1 VSLDNKTFG
10 DEFVQQLLS
19 TKALRRLEDVTF
31 LGAIDYLQPSNGK
44 ETHRRRNNRLE
55 HTMGVG
61 KLVASYC
68 DAKKMSDKDFRP
80 LMAAAL
86 LHDIGH
92 GPLSHT
98 LEPIF
103 KAHFG
108 LDHHSVGVSYLRG
121 KSSVGEEL
129 DQLLRDWKIDREHV
143 IEIIEGRSTVRHS
156 RLFSSTHN
164 VDTLEAITRSIS
176 MVRRSQ
182 TPRTAEYYFASL
194 WLNEN
199 FSHSVGDDFWR
210 LKDTVYHV
218 LINGLAGRFMDSVA
232 QSYMKVNLDAF
243 SESDFMLTDRK
254 FMRKFRKLHL
264 LLLHVLP
271 LAQFQCE
278 LDDKMLSENLVLTH
292 RRFIVDDKSTVEKK
306 RYRQLKKKLDWHLSD
321 HLKPRYEKSLIQHQL
336 ELSAL

>member
-1 VSLDNKTFG
+1 VSLNTETLG

-19 TKALRRLEDVTF
+19 TKALKRLQDVTF

-44 ETHRRRNNRLE
+44 QVYRRRNNRLE
-55 HTMGVG
+55 HTLGVAR
-61 KLVASYC
+61 LVASYC
-68 DAKKMSDKDFRP
+68 TALRLADKDSRP
-80 LMAAAL
+80 LIAAAL

-98 LEPIF
+98 LESIF
-103 KAHFG
+103 KTHFG

-121 KSSVGEEL
+121 SGSIGREL
-129 DQLLRDWKIDREHV
+129 EQLLRRWQIDREQV
-143 IEIIEGRSTVRHS
+143 IEIIEGKSSLQHAI
-156 RLFSSTHN
+156 LFSSTHN
-164 VDTLEAITRSIS
+164 VDTIEAITRSIS

-182 TPRTAEYYFASL
+182 APRTAEYYFASL
-194 WLNEN
+194 WLNET
-199 FSHSVGDDFWR
+199 FSHTVGDDFWK

-232 QSYMKVNLDAF
+232 QSYMMVNLNAF
-243 SESDFMLTDRK
+243 SETDFTLTDHR

-278 LDDKMLSENLVLTH
+278 LDEKMLSTSLAITQ
-292 RRFIVDDKSTVEKK
+292 RRFIVDEKSTVEKR
-306 RYRQLKKKLDWHLSD
+306 RYRQLKKKLEWHLSD

-336 ELSAL
+336 ELGAI